1 MAEEIIVTVDDTQET
16 VSLFVDVGGAAG
28 VDSFNSRTGVVS
40 PTTGD
45 YNTSQVTEVT
55 NLYYTEA
62 RVSANSAVALN
73 TAKVGITPTQASD
86 ITTNNSKTGITAGQA
101 SDITTN
107 NSKISYTDATAVG
120 LNTAK
125 VGITTQQATDIT
137 TNNSKI
143 SYTDAA
149 AVALNTAKIGVFDD
163 RESVEGSLGAT
174 LALDFDSYETWTGT
188 LTEALT
194 LSITNAKV
202 KVVTLDL
209 TGDFAI
215 TYPATSSVV
224 GDTYDGTGDNK
235 ITIEWKASSIFI
247 TVTNY

>member
-40 PTTGD
+40 PVVGD

-62 RVSANSAVALN
+62 RVSANTAVVLN
-73 TAKVGITPTQASD
+73 TAKVGITPT
-86 ITTNNSKTGITAGQA
+86 QA

-174 LALDFDSYETWTGT
+174 LSLDFDSYETWTGT

>member
-16 VSLFVDVGGAAG
+16 VSLFVDVGGAAA
-28 VDSFNSRTGVVS
+28 VDSFNTRTGVVS

-62 RVSANSAVALN
+62 RVSANSAVVLN
-73 TAKVGITPTQASD
+73 TNKVGITPT
-86 ITTNNSKTGITAGQA
+86 QA

-137 TNNSKI
+137 TNNSKVGVTNEEVNTINTELEAGMTGEDLVLNVI
-143 SYTDAA
+143 SLTTAEHTAGTPVATTLYLITDA
-149 AVALNTAKIGVFDD
+149 
-163 RESVEGSLGAT
+163 
-174 LALDFDSYETWTGT
+174 
-188 LTEALT
+188 
-194 LSITNAKV
+194 
-202 KVVTLDL
+202 
-209 TGDFAI
+209 
-215 TYPATSSVV
+215 
-224 GDTYDGTGDNK
+224 
-235 ITIEWKASSIFI
+235 
-247 TVTNY
+247 